1 MRVLIVKTSAL
12 GDIVHA
18 LPVLDYLHQVV
29 PGIEVDW
36 VLEERFREVLD
47 GNPLVSTIFSVDT
60 RKWRKGL
67 WSPATWREMAAVR
80 AALLARSYQIVFDI
94 QGNLKSGLITW
105 LSGCSRRYGFD
116 ANAVREAFNL
126 RCTTNKVPLRR
137 QDYHVT
143 DRSLR
148 VVSVPFGKEYGG
160 RLLKTDIV
168 TSPEDDAAAAL
179 LLATLSDGLVFLFH
193 HGTTWTTKLWSEAGW
208 IELGRELLERFPDAT
223 ILFSWGGE
231 AERKTA
237 ERIAAAIDGQTRL
250 LPALSL
256 KGFAA
261 ILKKVDL
268 MFGGD
273 TGPIHIAAAVGT
285 PTVSFFRSTD
295 GKRNG
300 PRGDQHRI
308 IQSHL
313 ACSRC
318 LQKACD
324 KDEKCRDSIPAA
336 ALLKAA
342 LEILGEPSRAPSVS
356 GDQP

>member
-18 LPVLDYLHQVV
+18 LPVLAFLHQVA

-36 VLEERFREVLD
+36 VVEERFRAILD
-47 GNPLVSTIFSVDT
+47 DNPLVSTIFSVDT

-67 WSPATWREMAAVR
+67 WSPATWQEMAAVR
-80 AALLARSYQIVFDI
+80 RLLLERSYQIVFDI
-94 QGNLKSGLITW
+94 QGNLKSGIITR
-105 LSGCSRRYGFD
+105 LSGCNRRYGFD

-148 VVSVPFGKEYGG
+148 VVSVPFGKEYSG
-160 RLLKTDIV
+160 LALTTDIV
-168 TSPEDDAAAAL
+168 TSAEDDAAASL
-179 LLATLSDGLVFLFH
+179 LLATLADGLVFLFH
-193 HGTTWTTKLWSEAGW
+193 HGTTWKTKLWSEAGW
-208 IELGRELLERFPDAT
+208 IELGRALLERFPDAT

-237 ERIAAAIDGQTRL
+237 ERIAAGIDGQTRL

-261 ILKKVDL
+261 LLKKVDL

-285 PTVSFFRSTD
+285 PTVSFYRATD

-300 PRGDQHRI
+300 PRGEQHRI
-308 IQSHL
+308 VQSHL

-318 LQKACD
+318 LQKECD
-324 KDEKCRDSIPAA
+324 KDEKCRENIQSA

-342 LEILGEPSRAPSVS
+342 LEILGEGS
-356 GDQP
+356 